1 MRVLCSLRRDTS
13 GAVVMLEIE
22 AKFAVPDPGK
32 VRARL
37 TRQGVRMTRRR
48 QERDVYYNAP
58 HRDFG
63 ETDEALR
70 VRYDD
75 AGVTVTYKGP
85 KIRLG
90 SAKAR
95 EEFNLRVTS
104 GETFE
109 VILSRTGFL
118 RAAEVSKVR
127 EFYEI
132 GDVTVTLD
140 DVEGL
145 GTFIEIEILTE
156 EGEEDAARRIEA
168 IAKELGVDGPPIY
181 TSYLEMLLGGDSHE
195 STTPGSSRDMIP

>member
-1 MRVLCSLRRDTS
+1 
-13 GAVVMLEIE
+13 MLEVE
-22 AKFAVPDPGK
+22 AKFAVPDPRK

-37 TRQGVRMTRRR
+37 NRQGVQMTGRR
-48 QERDVYYNAP
+48 QEHDIYYNAP

-63 ETDEALR
+63 KTDEALR

-75 AGVTVTYKGP
+75 TGVTVTYKGP
-85 KIRLG
+85 KIRVG

-95 EEFNLRVTS
+95 EEFNLAVAC
-104 GETFE
+104 GETLDA
-109 VILSRTGFL
+109 ILSRLGF
-118 RAAEVSKVR
+118 RQTAGVSKVR

-156 EGEEDAARRIEA
+156 EGEEDAADRIGT
-168 IAKELGVDGPPIY
+168 IVKELGVDGPPIY
-181 TSYLEMLLGGDSHE
+181 TSYLEMLLSKQ
-195 STTPGSSRDMIP
+195 

>member
-1 MRVLCSLRRDTS
+1 MIEV
-13 GAVVMLEIE
+13 E
-22 AKFAVPDPGK
+22 AKFAVPDISR
-32 VRARL
+32 VRDRL
-37 TRQGVRMTRRR
+37 SLQGVRMAGRQ

-75 AGVTVTYKGP
+75 TGVTVTYKGP
-85 KIRLG
+85 KVLVG

-95 EEFNLRVTS
+95 EEFNLAVAS

-109 VILSRTGFL
+109 TILSRLGF
-118 RAAEVSKVR
+118 RHAATVLKVR
-127 EFYEI
+127 EFYEMD
-132 GDVTVTLD
+132 DVTVTLD
-140 DVEGL
+140 DVASL

-156 EGEEDAARRIEA
+156 GNNEEAADRIGV

-181 TSYLEMLLGGDSHE
+181 TSYLEMLLSK
-195 STTPGSSRDMIP
+195 RQ

>member
-1 MRVLCSLRRDTS
+1 
-13 GAVVMLEIE
+13 MLEVE
-22 AKFAVPDPGK
+22 AKFAIGDPDGI
-32 VRARL
+32 RAGLGRK
-37 TRQGVRMTRRR
+37 GVRMERKQ

-75 AGVTVTYKGP
+75 IGITLTYKGP
-85 KIRLG
+85 KIRVG

-95 EEFNLRVTS
+95 EEFNLVVADS
-104 GETFE
+104 GTLED
-109 VILSRTGFL
+109 ILSRLGF
-118 RAAEVSKVR
+118 RRTATVSKVR

-140 DVEGL
+140 DIEGL
-145 GTFIEIEILTE
+145 GLFIEIEILTE
-156 EGEEDAARRIEA
+156 ENREDAADRIGA

-181 TSYLEMLLGGDSHE
+181 TSYLEMLLSKQQ
-195 STTPGSSRDMIP
+195 

>member
-1 MRVLCSLRRDTS
+1 
-13 GAVVMLEIE
+13 MLEVE
-22 AKFAVPDPGK
+22 AKFAVPDPGE

-37 TRQGVRMTRRR
+37 TLQGVRMARRQ
-48 QERDVYYNAP
+48 QERDIYYNAP

-75 AGVTVTYKGP
+75 TGVTVTYKGP
-85 KIRLG
+85 KIRVG

-95 EEFNLRVTS
+95 EEFNLSVAS
-104 GETFE
+104 GETLE
-109 VILSRTGFL
+109 TILSRTGFL
-118 RAAEVSKVR
+118 RAAVVSKVR

-156 EGEEDAARRIEA
+156 EGGEDAARRIGA
-168 IAKELGVDGPPIY
+168 IAEDLVVEGPPIY
-181 TSYLEMLLGGDSHE
+181 TSYLEMLLG
-195 STTPGSSRDMIP
+195 SSPRD